1 MMRRSPGKRRK
12 LRTSAVR
19 SKTYNSST
27 PGKKDLEL
35 LSQAG
40 DKSRELMKR
49 WDERLTLGNPKFPQ
63 RFEAG
68 DLRFLLPFG
77 DIHSGKRGI
86 VVLEPV
92 VAVETLTFTENVTAD
107 SYQSSVFVDVIRF
120 VKSPKR
126 VIPAFIRLE
135 LVDELHS
142 SWFNESLYFST
153 SKGFISMKVFANR
166 ERNVPQILPARLRI
180 THQCELV
187 DHVVES
193 TPKVLQDVASR
204 GEHVKTDD
212 REFSEVRQALGS
224 FRILIADSNVS
235 VGIPIGLRCRF
246 EFGEV
251 LFGPFNLYPDEDESF
266 FCAQR
271 HKEP

>member
-1 MMRRSPGKRRK
+1 MMSRSPGKRRK
-12 LRTSAVR
+12 LRTSAFR
-19 SKTYNSST
+19 SRTHNSST
-27 PGKKDLEL
+27 LSKKDLEL
-35 LSQAG
+35 LNQAG
-40 DKSRELMKR
+40 DKSRKLMKR
-49 WDERLTLGNPKFPQ
+49 WDERLTLGNLKFPQ

-86 VVLEPV
+86 VVFEPV

-126 VIPAFIRLE
+126 VIPAFVRLE
-135 LVDELHS
+135 PVDELHS

-153 SKGFISMKVFANR
+153 SKGFLSMKVFANR
-166 ERNVPQILPARLRI
+166 ERNVSQILPARLR
-180 THQCELV
+180 TTYQCQLI

-193 TPKVLQDVASR
+193 TPKVLQDIASR
-204 GEHVKTDD
+204 GEHVETDD

-224 FRILIADSNVS
+224 FRILIADTNVS
-235 VGIPIGLRCRF
+235 VGVPIGLRCRF

-251 LFGPFNLYPDEDESF
+251 LFGPFDFYPDEDKSF
-266 FCAQR
+266 FGAQR